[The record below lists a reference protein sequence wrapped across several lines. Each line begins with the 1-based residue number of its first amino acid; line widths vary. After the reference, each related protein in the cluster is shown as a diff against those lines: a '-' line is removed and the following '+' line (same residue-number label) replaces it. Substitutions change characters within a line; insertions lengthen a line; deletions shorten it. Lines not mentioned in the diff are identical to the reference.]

1 MSFVESDLVAT
12 TGTEAR
18 RKAAKKV
25 GSFLKSLVKPVFN
38 PDPQG
43 IPPVGAILMIR
54 DDLKFIVKSH
64 LRRNR
69 LIIQRIPEP
78 KVKSKK

>member
-1 MSFVESDLVAT
+1 MPT
-12 TGTEAR
+12 I
-18 RKAAKKV
+18 
-25 GSFLKSLVKPVFN
+25 KSIFDKLGGKPIVN
-38 PDPQG
+38 PMPEG

-69 LIIQRIPEP
+69 FIIQRIPEP
-78 KVKSKK
+78 KVR